1 MLGSTGFQQNSQNQ
15 LLYDDSLSP
24 LYQPTNIGE
33 PLTIQVA
40 VKKTKQMSAYEQEC
54 ITSHEHL
61 QQYMGQREPQPSGV
75 SSMSLTDY
83 MFQF

>member
-24 LYQPTNIGE
+24 LHRPANIGE

-54 ITSHEHL
+54 ITSHEYL
-61 QQYMGQREPQPSGV
+61 QQYMGQREPQPSGG
-75 SSMSLTDY
+75 MSLTDY